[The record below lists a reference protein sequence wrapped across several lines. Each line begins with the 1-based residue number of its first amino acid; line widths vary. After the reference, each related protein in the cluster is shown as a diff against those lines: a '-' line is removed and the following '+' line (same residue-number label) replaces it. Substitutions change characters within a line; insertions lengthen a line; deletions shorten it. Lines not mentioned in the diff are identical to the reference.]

1 MITSYDTLIEHIKR
15 YAPDVA
21 IISIV
26 DITETLLKKLHYT
39 FPFRRVF
46 VDKDYLNNVALSN
59 SVLITDKAID
69 GHTCLV
75 CSEKLLRGV

>member
-1 MITSYDTLIEHIKR
+1 MITSYDTLIENIKR
-15 YAPDVA
+15 FDPNVA
-21 IISIV
+21 IIAIV
-26 DITETLLKKLHYT
+26 DVTETLLKKLHYT

-46 VDKDYLNNVALSN
+46 VDKDYLDNVAISN
-59 SVLITDKAID
+59 SVLITDKTID

>member
-1 MITSYDTLIEHIKR
+1 MITSYDTLIENIKK

-26 DITETLLKKLHYT
+26 DITENLLKQLHYT

-46 VDKDYLNNVALSN
+46 VDKDYLNNAALSN
-59 SVLITDKAID
+59 SVLITDKVVD